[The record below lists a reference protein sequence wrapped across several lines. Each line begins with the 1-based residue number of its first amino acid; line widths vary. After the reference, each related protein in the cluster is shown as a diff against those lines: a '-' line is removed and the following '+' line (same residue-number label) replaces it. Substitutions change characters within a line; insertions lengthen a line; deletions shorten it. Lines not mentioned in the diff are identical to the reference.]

1 MDEICKFLTH
11 MEQPRLLQDG
21 DFDDEEGV
29 VRTEEEKNELRE
41 KILLGKEEAYGMFE
55 RNKRAKDKIKEI
67 INENKERVVK
77 DLQVMREQM
86 KEKFTELIKQREEFR
101 KKDKEV
107 KDKERALIALCKQE
121 KPNYEEITKFL
132 ADNSEAQIDP
142 ELIKILEKVK
152 KNAYI
157 TDKIEKL
164 NNALTLFDLPIVVST
179 LEEIRKEEIECDP
192 ELLEKADELIDMAEK
207 NPTFIAD
214 KQKEAQKAMKGKKK

>member
-1 MDEICKFLTH
+1 M
-11 MEQPRLLQDG
+11 
-21 DFDDEEGV
+21 
-29 VRTEEEKNELRE
+29 
-41 KILLGKEEAYGMFE
+41 
-55 RNKRAKDKIKEI
+55 
-67 INENKERVVK
+67 
-77 DLQVMREQM
+77 
-86 KEKFTELIKQREEFR
+86 
-101 KKDKEV
+101 
-107 KDKERALIALCKQE
+107 
-121 KPNYEEITKFL
+121 
-132 ADNSEAQIDP
+132 ADNAEAQIDP

-164 NNALTLFDLPIVVST
+164 NNALTIYDLPVVTSA